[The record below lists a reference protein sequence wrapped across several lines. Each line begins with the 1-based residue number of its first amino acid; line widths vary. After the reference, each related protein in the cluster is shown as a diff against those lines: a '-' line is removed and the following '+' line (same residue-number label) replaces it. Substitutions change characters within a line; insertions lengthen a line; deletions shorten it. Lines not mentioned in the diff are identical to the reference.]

1 MILLKYIINKEK
13 RARKVP
19 KSRADRHFQ
28 TLGLEKD
35 DLILLVAI
43 AVSTAIGILIP
54 SFGIFFEPYLLV
66 ILGILLFLNLIKMD
80 PQQLG
85 LQFKKPIPIMLL
97 TVIKLLAIPLLLFA
111 LTNMVYPS
119 LAIPVL
125 LLSGISTGLG
135 APFVINV
142 FERSHQ
148 LPLVVGMIISSSV
161 VVPFVLPSLVYFLV
175 DVDKFHI
182 PLLDMII
189 LLAEALF
196 LPLFAGWLMKNKAPK
211 VARKIEGRSFLP
223 SVILISFINLG
234 IYAKYSNYFFSE
246 YSFVITMIIAAFVL
260 FFVYGLIGY
269 FTSYIIGIKDKASRV
284 AAFVIMSYVNNT
296 LVVVFAS
303 QFFGTEVAALAA
315 FYNLAYYGLMVP
327 LKKLFFK

>member
-13 RARKVP
+13 RVRKVP
-19 KSRADRHFQ
+19 ESRSDSHSQ
-28 TLGLEKD
+28 TPNLEKD
-35 DLILLVAI
+35 DLILLLAI
-43 AVSTAIGILIP
+43 AVSTVAGILLP
-54 SFGIFFEPYLLV
+54 SFGIIFEPYLLV
-66 ILGILLFLNLIKMD
+66 LLGFLLFLNLIKMD
-80 PQQLG
+80 PQELG
-85 LQFKKPIPIMLL
+85 MQFKRPIPIIFF
-97 TVIKLLAIPLLLFA
+97 TAIKLLAIPLLLFA
-111 LTNMVYPS
+111 VTNIIYPS

-142 FERSHQ
+142 FEKSHQ

-161 VVPFVLPSLVYFLV
+161 IVPLVLPSLVYLLV
-175 DVDKFHI
+175 DVEKFNI

-196 LPLFAGWLMKNKAPK
+196 LPLFAGWLVKGKAPK
-211 VARKIEGRSFLP
+211 IAKKIESSSFIP
-223 SVILISFINLG
+223 SVILVSFMNLG
-234 IYAKYSNYFFSE
+234 IYAKFSNYFISE
-246 YSFVITMIIAAFVL
+246 YSFVITMIIAAFAL
-260 FFVYGLIGY
+260 FFVYGFTGY
-269 FTSYIIGIKDKASRV
+269 FASYIIGKKDKSSRV

-327 LKKLFFK
+327 LKKVFFD

>member
-1 MILLKYIINKEK
+1 M
-13 RARKVP
+13 P
-19 KSRADRHFQ
+19 KGRADSYLQ
-28 TLGLEKD
+28 TVGLEKD
-35 DLILLVAI
+35 DLTLLAAI
-43 AVSTAIGILIP
+43 AVSTVIGILVP
-54 SFGIFFEPYLLV
+54 SFGIIFEPHLLV
-66 ILGILLFLNLIKMD
+66 LLGFLLFLNLIKMD
-80 PQQLG
+80 PQELG
-85 LQFKKPIPIMLL
+85 LQFKKPIPIILF
-97 TVIKLLAIPLLLFA
+97 TAIKLFAIPLLLFGV
-111 LTNMVYPS
+111 TSIIYPS

-148 LPLVVGMIISSSV
+148 LPLVVGMIIASSV

-175 DVDKFHI
+175 DVEKFHI
-182 PLLDMII
+182 PFLDMII

-196 LPLFAGWLMKNKAPK
+196 LPLFAGWLVKSKVPK
-211 VARKIEGRSFLP
+211 IAKKIESSSFLP
-223 SVILISFINLG
+223 SVILISFMNLG
-234 IYAKYSNYFFSE
+234 IYAKFSNYFISE
-246 YSFVITMIIAAFVL
+246 YSFVTTMIIAAFVL

-269 FTSYIIGIKDKASRV
+269 FTSYIIGKKDKSSRV

-327 LKKLFFK
+327 LKKLFFD

>member
-1 MILLKYIINKEK
+1 
-13 RARKVP
+13 VP
-19 KSRADRHFQ
+19 KGRADSYLQ
-28 TLGLEKD
+28 TVGLEKD
-35 DLILLVAI
+35 DLTLLAAI
-43 AVSTAIGILIP
+43 AVSTVIGILVP
-54 SFGIFFEPYLLV
+54 SFGIIFEPHLLV
-66 ILGILLFLNLIKMD
+66 LLGFLLFLNLIKMD
-80 PQQLG
+80 PQELG
-85 LQFKKPIPIMLL
+85 LQFKKPIPIILF
-97 TVIKLLAIPLLLFA
+97 TAIKLFAIPLLLFGV
-111 LTNMVYPS
+111 TSIIYPS

-148 LPLVVGMIISSSV
+148 LPLVVGMIIASSV

-175 DVDKFHI
+175 DVEKFHI
-182 PLLDMII
+182 PFLDMII

-196 LPLFAGWLMKNKAPK
+196 LPLFAGWLVKSKVPK
-211 VARKIEGRSFLP
+211 IAKKIESSSFLP
-223 SVILISFINLG
+223 SVILISFMNLG
-234 IYAKYSNYFFSE
+234 IYAKFSNYFISE
-246 YSFVITMIIAAFVL
+246 YSFVTTMIIAAFVL

-269 FTSYIIGIKDKASRV
+269 FTSYIIGKKDKSSRV

-327 LKKLFFK
+327 LKKLFFD

>member
-1 MILLKYIINKEK
+1 M
-13 RARKVP
+13 P
-19 KSRADRHFQ
+19 KGRADSYLQ
-28 TLGLEKD
+28 TVGLVKD
-35 DLILLVAI
+35 DLTLLVAI
-43 AVSTAIGILIP
+43 AVSTVIGILVP
-54 SFGIFFEPYLLV
+54 SFGIIFEPHLLV
-66 ILGILLFLNLIKMD
+66 LLGFLLFLNLIKMD
-80 PQQLG
+80 PQELG
-85 LQFKKPIPIMLL
+85 LQFKKPVPIILF
-97 TVIKLLAIPLLLFA
+97 TAIKLLAIPLLLFGV
-111 LTNMVYPS
+111 TSIIYPS

-148 LPLVVGMIISSSV
+148 LPLVVGMIIASSV

-175 DVDKFHI
+175 DVEKFHI
-182 PLLDMII
+182 PFLDMII

-196 LPLFAGWLMKNKAPK
+196 LPLFAGWLVKSKVPK
-211 VARKIEGRSFLP
+211 IAKKIESSSFLP
-223 SVILISFINLG
+223 SVILISFMNLG
-234 IYAKYSNYFFSE
+234 IYAKFSNYFISE

-269 FTSYIIGIKDKASRV
+269 FTSSIIGKKDKSSRV

-327 LKKLFFK
+327 LKKLFFD

>member
-1 MILLKYIINKEK
+1 
-13 RARKVP
+13 VP
-19 KSRADRHFQ
+19 KSRADRHSQ
-28 TLGLEKD
+28 TLGLDKD
-35 DLILLVAI
+35 DLILLLAI
-43 AVSTAIGILIP
+43 AVSTVTGILVP

-66 ILGILLFLNLIKMD
+66 LLGFLLFLNLIKMD

-85 LQFKKPIPIMLL
+85 LQFKKPIFIILL
-97 TVIKLLAIPLLLFA
+97 TSIKLLAIPILLFA
-111 LTNMVYPS
+111 LTNMIYPP

-148 LPLVVGMIISSSV
+148 LPLVVGMIISSSI

-175 DVDKFHI
+175 DVEKFHI
-182 PLLDMII
+182 PFLDMIV

-196 LPLFAGWLMKNKAPK
+196 LPLFVGWLVKSKSPK
-211 VARKIEGRSFLP
+211 IAKKIEGSSFIP
-223 SVILISFINLG
+223 SVILISLMNLG
-234 IYAKYSNYFFSE
+234 IYAKFSNYFISE
-246 YSFVITMIIAAFVL
+246 YSFVIIMIIAAFTL
-260 FFVYGLIGY
+260 FFVYGFVGY
-269 FTSYIIGIKDKASRV
+269 FTSFIIGKKDKSSRV
-284 AAFVIMSYVNNT
+284 AVFVIMSYVNNT

-315 FYNLAYYGLMVP
+315 FYSLAYYGLMVP
-327 LKKLFFK
+327 LKKLFLNST

>member
-1 MILLKYIINKEK
+1 M
-13 RARKVP
+13 P
-19 KSRADRHFQ
+19 KGRADSYLQ
-28 TLGLEKD
+28 TVGLEKD
-35 DLILLVAI
+35 DLTLLVAI
-43 AVSTAIGILIP
+43 AVSTVIGILVP
-54 SFGIFFEPYLLV
+54 SFGIIFEPHLLV
-66 ILGILLFLNLIKMD
+66 LLGFLLFLNLIKMD
-80 PQQLG
+80 PQELG
-85 LQFKKPIPIMLL
+85 LQFKKPMPIILF
-97 TVIKLLAIPLLLFA
+97 TAIKLFAIPLLLFGV
-111 LTNMVYPS
+111 TSIIYPS

-148 LPLVVGMIISSSV
+148 LPLVVGMIIASSV

-175 DVDKFHI
+175 DVEKFHI
-182 PLLDMII
+182 PFLDMII

-196 LPLFAGWLMKNKAPK
+196 LPLFAGWLVKSKVPK
-211 VARKIEGRSFLP
+211 IAKKIESSSFLP
-223 SVILISFINLG
+223 SVILISFMNLG
-234 IYAKYSNYFFSE
+234 IYAKFSNYFISE
-246 YSFVITMIIAAFVL
+246 YSFVTTMIIAAFVL

-269 FTSYIIGIKDKASRV
+269 FTSYIIGKKDKSSRV

-327 LKKLFFK
+327 LKKLFFD

>member
-1 MILLKYIINKEK
+1 M
-13 RARKVP
+13 P
-19 KSRADRHFQ
+19 KGRADSYLQ
-28 TLGLEKD
+28 TVGLEKD
-35 DLILLVAI
+35 DLTLLVAI
-43 AVSTAIGILIP
+43 AVSTVIGILVP
-54 SFGIFFEPYLLV
+54 SFGIIFEPHLLV
-66 ILGILLFLNLIKMD
+66 LLGFLLFLNLIKMD
-80 PQQLG
+80 PQELG
-85 LQFKKPIPIMLL
+85 LQFKKPIPIILF
-97 TVIKLLAIPLLLFA
+97 TAIKLFAIPLLLFGV
-111 LTNMVYPS
+111 TSIIYPS

-148 LPLVVGMIISSSV
+148 LPLVVGMIIASSV

-175 DVDKFHI
+175 DVEKFHI
-182 PLLDMII
+182 PFLDMII

-196 LPLFAGWLMKNKAPK
+196 LPLFAGWLVKSKVPK
-211 VARKIEGRSFLP
+211 IAKKIESSSFLP
-223 SVILISFINLG
+223 SVILISFMNLG
-234 IYAKYSNYFFSE
+234 IYAKFSNYFISE
-246 YSFVITMIIAAFVL
+246 FSFVTTMIIAAFVL

-269 FTSYIIGIKDKASRV
+269 FTSYIIGKKDKSSRV

-327 LKKLFFK
+327 LKKLFFD

>member
-1 MILLKYIINKEK
+1 M
-13 RARKVP
+13 P
-19 KSRADRHFQ
+19 KGRADSYLQ
-28 TLGLEKD
+28 TVGLEKD
-35 DLILLVAI
+35 DLTLLAAI
-43 AVSTAIGILIP
+43 AVSTVIGILVP
-54 SFGIFFEPYLLV
+54 SFGIIFEPHLLV
-66 ILGILLFLNLIKMD
+66 LLGFLLFLNLIKMD
-80 PQQLG
+80 PQELG
-85 LQFKKPIPIMLL
+85 LQFKKPVPIILF
-97 TVIKLLAIPLLLFA
+97 TAIKLFAIPLLLFGV
-111 LTNMVYPS
+111 TSIIYPS

-148 LPLVVGMIISSSV
+148 LPLVVGMIIASSV

-175 DVDKFHI
+175 DVEKFHI
-182 PLLDMII
+182 PFLDMII

-196 LPLFAGWLMKNKAPK
+196 LPLFAGWLVKSKVPK
-211 VARKIEGRSFLP
+211 IAKKIETSSFFP
-223 SVILISFINLG
+223 SVILISLMNLG
-234 IYAKYSNYFFSE
+234 IYAKFSNYFISE
-246 YSFVITMIIAAFVL
+246 YSFVTTMIIAAFVL

-269 FTSYIIGIKDKASRV
+269 FTSYIIGKKDKSSRV

-327 LKKLFFK
+327 LKKLFFD

>member
-1 MILLKYIINKEK
+1 M
-13 RARKVP
+13 P
-19 KSRADRHFQ
+19 KGRADSYLQ
-28 TLGLEKD
+28 TVGLEKD
-35 DLILLVAI
+35 DLTLLAAI
-43 AVSTAIGILIP
+43 AVSTVIGILVP
-54 SFGIFFEPYLLV
+54 SFGIIFEPHLLV
-66 ILGILLFLNLIKMD
+66 LLGFLLFLNLIKMD
-80 PQQLG
+80 PQELG
-85 LQFKKPIPIMLL
+85 LQFKKPVPIILF
-97 TVIKLLAIPLLLFA
+97 TAIKLLAIPLLLFGV
-111 LTNMVYPS
+111 TSIIYPS

-148 LPLVVGMIISSSV
+148 LPLVVGMIIASSV

-175 DVDKFHI
+175 DVEKFHI
-182 PLLDMII
+182 PFLDMII

-196 LPLFAGWLMKNKAPK
+196 LPLFAGWLVKSKVPK
-211 VARKIEGRSFLP
+211 IAKKIESSSFLP
-223 SVILISFINLG
+223 SVILISFMNLG
-234 IYAKYSNYFFSE
+234 IYAKFSNYFISE
-246 YSFVITMIIAAFVL
+246 YSFVTTMIIAAFVL

-269 FTSYIIGIKDKASRV
+269 FASYIIGKKDKSSRV

-327 LKKLFFK
+327 LKKLFFD

>member
-1 MILLKYIINKEK
+1 M
-13 RARKVP
+13 P
-19 KSRADRHFQ
+19 KGRADSYLQ
-28 TLGLEKD
+28 TVGLEKD
-35 DLILLVAI
+35 DLTLLVAI
-43 AVSTAIGILIP
+43 AVSTVIGILVP
-54 SFGIFFEPYLLV
+54 PFGIIFEPHLLV
-66 ILGILLFLNLIKMD
+66 LLGFLLFLNLIKMD
-80 PQQLG
+80 PQELG
-85 LQFKKPIPIMLL
+85 LQFKKPVPIILF
-97 TVIKLLAIPLLLFA
+97 TAIKLLAIPLLLFGV
-111 LTNMVYPS
+111 TSIIYPS

-148 LPLVVGMIISSSV
+148 LPLVVGMIIASSV

-175 DVDKFHI
+175 DVEKFHI
-182 PLLDMII
+182 PFLDMII

-196 LPLFAGWLMKNKAPK
+196 LPLFAGWLVKSKVPK
-211 VARKIEGRSFLP
+211 IAKKIESSSFLP
-223 SVILISFINLG
+223 SVILISFMNLG
-234 IYAKYSNYFFSE
+234 IYAKFSNYFISE
-246 YSFVITMIIAAFVL
+246 YSFVTTMIIAAFVL

-269 FTSYIIGIKDKASRV
+269 FTSIIIGKKDKSSRV

-327 LKKLFFK
+327 LKKLFFD

>member
-1 MILLKYIINKEK
+1 M
-13 RARKVP
+13 P
-19 KSRADRHFQ
+19 KGRADSYLQ
-28 TLGLEKD
+28 TVGLEKD
-35 DLILLVAI
+35 DLTLLVAI
-43 AVSTAIGILIP
+43 AVSTVIGILVP
-54 SFGIFFEPYLLV
+54 SFGIIFEPHLLV
-66 ILGILLFLNLIKMD
+66 LLGFLLFLNLIKMD
-80 PQQLG
+80 PQELA
-85 LQFKKPIPIMLL
+85 LQFKKPIPIILF
-97 TVIKLLAIPLLLFA
+97 TAIKLFAIPLLLFGV
-111 LTNMVYPS
+111 TSIIYPS

-125 LLSGISTGLG
+125 LLSGISKGLG

-148 LPLVVGMIISSSV
+148 LPLVVGMIIASSV

-175 DVDKFHI
+175 DVEKFHI
-182 PLLDMII
+182 PFLDMII

-196 LPLFAGWLMKNKAPK
+196 LPLFAGWLVKSKVPK
-211 VARKIEGRSFLP
+211 IAKKIESSSFLP
-223 SVILISFINLG
+223 SVILISFMNLG
-234 IYAKYSNYFFSE
+234 IYAKFSNYFISE
-246 YSFVITMIIAAFVL
+246 YSFVTTMIIAAFVL

-269 FTSYIIGIKDKASRV
+269 FTSYIIGKKDKSSRV

-327 LKKLFFK
+327 LKKLFFD

>member
-1 MILLKYIINKEK
+1 M
-13 RARKVP
+13 P
-19 KSRADRHFQ
+19 KGRADSYLQ
-28 TLGLEKD
+28 TVGLEKD
-35 DLILLVAI
+35 DLTLLVAI
-43 AVSTAIGILIP
+43 AVSTVIGILVP
-54 SFGIFFEPYLLV
+54 SFGIIFEPHLLV
-66 ILGILLFLNLIKMD
+66 LLGFLLFLNLIKMD
-80 PQQLG
+80 PQELG
-85 LQFKKPIPIMLL
+85 LQFKKPIPIILF
-97 TVIKLLAIPLLLFA
+97 TAIKLFAIPLLLFGV
-111 LTNMVYPS
+111 TSIIYPS

-148 LPLVVGMIISSSV
+148 LPLVVGMIIASSV

-175 DVDKFHI
+175 DVEKFHI
-182 PLLDMII
+182 PFLDMII

-196 LPLFAGWLMKNKAPK
+196 LPLFAGWLVKSKVPK
-211 VARKIEGRSFLP
+211 IAKKIESSSFLP
-223 SVILISFINLG
+223 SVILISFMNLG
-234 IYAKYSNYFFSE
+234 IYAKFSNYFISE

-269 FTSYIIGIKDKASRV
+269 FTSYIIGKKDKSSRV

-327 LKKLFFK
+327 LKKLFFD

>member
-1 MILLKYIINKEK
+1 M
-13 RARKVP
+13 P
-19 KSRADRHFQ
+19 KGRADSYLQ
-28 TLGLEKD
+28 TVGLEKD
-35 DLILLVAI
+35 DLTLLVAI
-43 AVSTAIGILIP
+43 AVSTVIGILVP
-54 SFGIFFEPYLLV
+54 SFGIIFEPHLLV
-66 ILGILLFLNLIKMD
+66 LLGFLLFLNLIKMD
-80 PQQLG
+80 PQELG
-85 LQFKKPIPIMLL
+85 LQFKKPIPIILF
-97 TVIKLLAIPLLLFA
+97 TAIKLFAIPLLLFGV
-111 LTNMVYPS
+111 TSIIYPS

-148 LPLVVGMIISSSV
+148 LPLVVGMIIASSV

-175 DVDKFHI
+175 DVEKFHI
-182 PLLDMII
+182 PFLDMII

-196 LPLFAGWLMKNKAPK
+196 LPLFAGWLVKSKVPK
-211 VARKIEGRSFLP
+211 IAKKIESSSFLP
-223 SVILISFINLG
+223 SVILISFMNLG
-234 IYAKYSNYFFSE
+234 IYAKFSNYFISE
-246 YSFVITMIIAAFVL
+246 YSFVTTMIIAAFVL
-260 FFVYGLIGY
+260 FFVYGLTGY
-269 FTSYIIGIKDKASRV
+269 FTSYIIGKKDKSSRV

-327 LKKLFFK
+327 LKKLFFD

>member
-1 MILLKYIINKEK
+1 
-13 RARKVP
+13 
-19 KSRADRHFQ
+19 
-28 TLGLEKD
+28 
-35 DLILLVAI
+35 
-43 AVSTAIGILIP
+43 
-54 SFGIFFEPYLLV
+54 
-66 ILGILLFLNLIKMD
+66 MD
-80 PQQLG
+80 PQELG
-85 LQFKKPIPIMLL
+85 LQFKKPIPIILF
-97 TVIKLLAIPLLLFA
+97 TAIKLFAIPLLLFGV
-111 LTNMVYPS
+111 TSIIYPS

-148 LPLVVGMIISSSV
+148 LPLVVGMIIASSV

-175 DVDKFHI
+175 DVEKFHI
-182 PLLDMII
+182 PFLDMII

-196 LPLFAGWLMKNKAPK
+196 LPLFAGWLVKSKVPK
-211 VARKIEGRSFLP
+211 IAKKIESSSFLP
-223 SVILISFINLG
+223 SVILISFMNLG
-234 IYAKYSNYFFSE
+234 IYAKFSNYFISE
-246 YSFVITMIIAAFVL
+246 YSFVTTMIIAAFVL

-269 FTSYIIGIKDKASRV
+269 FASYIIGKKDKSSRV

-327 LKKLFFK
+327 LKKLFFD